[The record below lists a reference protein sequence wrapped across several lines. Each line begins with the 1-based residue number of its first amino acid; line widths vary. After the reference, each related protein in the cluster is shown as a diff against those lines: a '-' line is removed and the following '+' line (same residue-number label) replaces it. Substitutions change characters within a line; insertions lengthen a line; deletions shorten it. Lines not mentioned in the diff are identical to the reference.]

1 LVAFCDSRITH
12 RVKTDQVRP
21 ITLDKFLARSWHG
34 KCSIMEQQAVQQKKS
49 TRTRPGLEL
58 EPETILPTQFASN
71 GSIDASLQA
80 EKRLMLAVLEEAVG
94 TYQKYVSSRDRN
106 GMRLFEE
113 ADEWFLS
120 DDIEW
125 PFSFVN
131 ICHTLGL
138 EVDYFRSGLA
148 KWRGEQ
154 EETVRAGGRVIRFPF
169 RRVNGTRHS
178 ITGKAPGLRKSA

>member
-1 LVAFCDSRITH
+1 
-12 RVKTDQVRP
+12 
-21 ITLDKFLARSWHG
+21 
-34 KCSIMEQQAVQQKKS
+34 MEQPQVQQQKKNG
-49 TRTRPGLEL
+49 RGRPGLEL

-94 TYQKYVSSRDRN
+94 TYQKYVGSRDRN
-106 GMRLFEE
+106 GIRLFEE
-113 ADEWFLS
+113 AEDWFVSDE
-120 DDIEW
+120 IEW
-125 PFSFVN
+125 PFSFMN

-148 KWRGEQ
+148 KWRRNQ
-154 EETVRAGGRVIRFPF
+154 EATVRAGGRVVRFPF

>member
-1 LVAFCDSRITH
+1 
-12 RVKTDQVRP
+12 
-21 ITLDKFLARSWHG
+21 
-34 KCSIMEQQAVQQKKS
+34 MEQQAVQQQQKKNP
-49 TRTRPGLEL
+49 RTRPGLEL

-71 GSIDASLQA
+71 GTIDASLQA

-106 GMRLFEE
+106 GARLFEE
-113 ADEWFLS
+113 ADEWFHS
-120 DDIEW
+120 DEIEW

-138 EVDYFRSGLA
+138 EVDYFRSGLG
-148 KWRGEQ
+148 KWRSKQ
-154 EETVRAGGRVIRFPF
+154 EATVRAGGRVIRFPF

>member
-1 LVAFCDSRITH
+1 
-12 RVKTDQVRP
+12 
-21 ITLDKFLARSWHG
+21 
-34 KCSIMEQQAVQQKKS
+34 MEAQAVQQQQKKKGS
-49 TRTRPGLEL
+49 KSRPGLEL

-71 GSIDASLQA
+71 GTIDASLQA

-94 TYQKYVSSRDRN
+94 TYQKYVSSTDRN
-106 GMRLFEE
+106 GAKLFEE
-113 ADEWFLS
+113 AEEWFHS

-138 EVDYFRSGLA
+138 EVDYFRTGLA
-148 KWRGEQ
+148 KWRRTQ
-154 EETVRAGGRVIRFPF
+154 EAAVEAGGRVIRFPF